1 MTLQSLLTSCSF
13 ELKGT
18 WMNFLIPCFYM
29 QLYMKTEIMPL
40 SHLSSAPV
48 GGEKEITK
56 GFGKA
61 FSRNYNTSAQKHNP

>member
-1 MTLQSLLTSCSF
+1 
-13 ELKGT
+13 
-18 WMNFLIPCFYM
+18 M
-29 QLYMKTEIMPL
+29 QLFMKTEIMPL

-61 FSRNYNTSAQKHNP
+61 FSRNYNTSAQKHNPWIIPRSTGPIVIHACGT